1 MIKMNRIICA
11 TIIPIWIFVFPQQIF
26 GKNLHLIDQLP
37 NGFKI
42 YRSGSPSENDLKEFH
57 DLGIDE
63 IVVLSGDAKRHE
75 SRHSR
80 LVPGLKV
87 VFNEKQDVNIP
98 LTASFLEWFDDWVT
112 DARNNGKVVAFR
124 CRCGCHR
131 TGRLAAYYQMK
142 YQKVLVDDAIISMN
156 KYGRNMFLHPEL
168 EPQVRA
174 LANYILDRP
183 CSQEEKYCVENDLT
197 RETDTEKVKSL
208 AGCVK

>member
-1 MIKMNRIICA
+1 MNRIIWA
-11 TIIPIWIFVFPQQIF
+11 AIFPIWIFLFPQLIF

-42 YRSGSPSENDLKEFH
+42 YRSGSPSENDLREFH

-63 IVVLSGDAKRHE
+63 IAVLSGDAKRREYRYSH
-75 SRHSR
+75 

-87 VFNEKQDVNIP
+87 VFNEKQNSRIR
-98 LTASFLEWFDDWVT
+98 LTASFLVWFDNWVT
-112 DARNNGKVVAFR
+112 DARNNGKVIAFR

-142 YQKVLVDDAIISMN
+142 YQKVSVDEAIISMN
-156 KYGRNMFLHPEL
+156 KYGRNMYLHPEL
-168 EPQVRA
+168 KPQVRA
-174 LANYILDRP
+174 LADYIFDRP

-197 RETDTEKVKSL
+197 RETEGTVPP
-208 AGCVK
+208 